1 MPYKGNVSK
10 NSTIT
15 AELSCSSSNSGSA
28 LLFITS
34 SDGSGDSKAVAPG
47 GADSVSITPTESGI
61 LNVIV
66 DFGSNTDS
74 GVLTVKE
81 NGSNIPGSTENV
93 QGDLRWSY
101 SVN

>member
-34 SDGSGDSKAVAPG
+34 SDGNGDSKAVAPG
-47 GADSVSITPTESGI
+47 GADSVSITPTQSGI
-61 LNVIV
+61 LNVII

>member
-34 SDGSGDSKAVAPG
+34 SDGNGDSKAVAPG

-81 NGSNIPGSTENV
+81 NGSNIPGSTENI

>member
-34 SDGSGDSKAVAPG
+34 SDGNGDSKAVAPG

-81 NGSNIPGSTENV
+81 KGSNIPGSTENV

>member
-34 SDGSGDSKAVAPG
+34 SDGNGDSKAVAPG

-66 DFGSNTDS
+66 DFGSNIDS

-93 QGDLRWSY
+93 QGDLRWTY
-101 SVN
+101 SVI

>member
-34 SDGSGDSKAVAPG
+34 SDGNGDSKAVAPG

-81 NGSNIPGSTENV
+81 NGSNISGSIENV

>member
-1 MPYKGNVSK
+1 MSYKGNVSK

-34 SDGSGDSKAVAPG
+34 SDGNGDSKAVAPG

>member
-34 SDGSGDSKAVAPG
+34 SDGNGDSKAVASG
-47 GADSVSITPTESGI
+47 GADSVSITPTQSGI
-61 LNVIV
+61 LNVVV

>member
-34 SDGSGDSKAVAPG
+34 SDGNGDSKAVAPG

>member
-34 SDGSGDSKAVAPG
+34 SDGNGDSKAVAPG
-47 GADSVSITPTESGI
+47 GADSVSITPTQSGI
-61 LNVIV
+61 LNVVV